1 MYLGL
6 FDRDTAPG
14 AEPDDLLELDIP
26 TLIVPGDDAA
36 HATSAARYL
45 HEYIGSSEYWDI
57 RPDDQTDENAPGR
70 ILAFLDGING

>member
-6 FDRDTAPG
+6 FDRDAAPG

-45 HEYIGSSEYWDI
+45 HECIGGSNTGTFGRTI
-57 RPDDQTDENAPGR
+57 RPMKTPQA
-70 ILAFLDGING
+70 AFWRF